1 MIRAFLS
8 LNLDAEAK
16 RRLKM
21 LQNEVKSILGPEAS
35 RGIKWENIHNSHIT
49 LFFLGDTGEKTADS
63 IRAGL
68 REKITDSTGEIFLEY
83 SGVSAFPDT
92 KNPRVIVAALKSR
105 GNKIYELNEKA
116 ADILGAF
123 GFRQDKIFNPHLT
136 LGRVRRDARVRLPDF
151 SNIDFDLLL
160 NFKELLFNKSVLSS
174 KGAEHYILEKFKL

>member
-16 RRLKM
+16 SRLNI
-21 LQNEVKSILGPEAS
+21 LQNEVKEMIGPEMS

-49 LFFLGDTGEKTADS
+49 LFFLGDTEEKTADS

-68 REKITDSTGEIFLEY
+68 REKITGASGDIFLEY
-83 SGVSAFPDT
+83 SCVSAFPDM

-105 GNKIYELNEKA
+105 DNKIYELNKKTS
-116 ADILGAF
+116 DILDVF
-123 GFRQDKIFNPHLT
+123 GFRQDKKFNPHLT